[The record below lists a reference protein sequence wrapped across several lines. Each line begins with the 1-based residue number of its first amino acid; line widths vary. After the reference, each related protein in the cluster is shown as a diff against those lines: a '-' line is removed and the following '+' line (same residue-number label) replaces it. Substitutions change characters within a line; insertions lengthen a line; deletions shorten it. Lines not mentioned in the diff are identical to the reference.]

1 MGWIKAKIAK
11 LLHMEMASANIKN
24 VYNPLINFS
33 IVSIFLLIVII
44 GISIIYSK
52 EIIAYIC
59 LSAVIIIIIVC
70 IVAYFII
77 LNKDPNLLHD
87 ELYLL
92 EMKKHEA
99 IFQIENDK
107 NNISSDT
114 NKLNENKNDNE
125 KHK

>member
-24 VYNPLINFS
+24 VYNPLINFY

-70 IVAYFII
+70 IVAYSIRSNFGKFIHNI
-77 LNKDPNLLHD
+77 Y
-87 ELYLL
+87 LYRP
-92 EMKKHEA
+92 
-99 IFQIENDK
+99 D
-107 NNISSDT
+107 SS
-114 NKLNENKNDNE
+114 KS
-125 KHK
+125 HYG

>member
-24 VYNPLINFS
+24 VYNPLISFS
-33 IVSIFLLIVII
+33 VSCIFLFVVII
-44 GISIIYSK
+44 GISIIYGK

-59 LSAVIIIIIVC
+59 LAVVIIIIIVC

-99 IFQIENDK
+99 IFQIENYK
-107 NNISSDT
+107 NDT
-114 NKLNENKNDNE
+114 NKLNESKKDNE
-125 KHK
+125 NNK

>member
-24 VYNPLINFS
+24 VYNPLISFS
-33 IVSIFLLIVII
+33 VSYIFLFVVII

-52 EIIAYIC
+52 EIVSYIC
-59 LSAVIIIIIVC
+59 LAAVIIIIIVC

-92 EMKKHEA
+92 EMKRHETM
-99 IFQIENDK
+99 FKIENDK
-107 NNISSDT
+107 NNIS
-114 NKLNENKNDNE
+114 NKK
-125 KHK
+125 KMI

>member
-24 VYNPLINFS
+24 VYNPLISFS
-33 IVSIFLLIVII
+33 VSCIFLFVVII
-44 GISIIYSK
+44 GISIIYGK

-59 LSAVIIIIIVC
+59 LAVVIIIIIVC

-77 LNKDPNLLHD
+77 LNIDPNLLHD

-99 IFQIENDK
+99 IFQIENYK
-107 NNISSDT
+107 NNT
-114 NKLNENKNDNE
+114 NKLNESKKYNENNK
-125 KHK
+125 

>member
-1 MGWIKAKIAK
+1 
-11 LLHMEMASANIKN
+11 MEMASANIKN

-52 EIIAYIC
+52 DIIAYIC

-114 NKLNENKNDNE
+114 NKLNESKNDNE

>member
-24 VYNPLINFS
+24 VYNPLISFS
-33 IVSIFLLIVII
+33 VSCIFLFVVII

-52 EIIAYIC
+52 EIVAYIC
-59 LSAVIIIIIVC
+59 LAAVIIIIIVC

-92 EMKKHEA
+92 EMKRHETM
-99 IFQIENDK
+99 FKIENDK
-107 NNISSDT
+107 NNISNNT
-114 NKLNENKNDNE
+114 NKLNESKNDNE
-125 KHK
+125 KNQ